1 MAEPR
6 GFIWGATININ
17 HISKQ
22 QKTQEEEKKFVS
34 FSLYLKCFEEFI
46 LYFIFLF
53 IYLFIYLDVKEYY
66 VIINKSLYIVYCIIY
81 KLYKY

>member
-46 LYFIFLF
+46 LYFMFLF
-53 IYLFIYLDVKEYY
+53 IYLFRCKRILCHCKQV
-66 VIINKSLYIVYCIIY
+66 IVYCL
-81 KLYKY
+81 LYNL

>member
-46 LYFIFLF
+46 LYFMFLF
-53 IYLFIYLDVKEYY
+53 IYLFI
-66 VIINKSLYIVYCIIY
+66 
-81 KLYKY
+81 